1 MKVISQFIVIVIVGV
16 FYSSAVLAGGFFDK
30 LEEMAGK
37 VADSITKKGEE
48 RLSDSSDKAIDS
60 TFDKTDEALCGAMT
74 DAECKKSKSSPPI
87 ANDPY
92 AQQGNPQDPYGQQS
106 PQQGYPND
114 PYAQQGNPQD
124 PYGQQSPQ
132 QGYLSTESTSNIMEC
147 VVTDVACLSDA
158 QAQGK
163 QIQIIE
169 PPIFQAEPASNIMK
183 CVVTDAVCLR
193 EAQATGKQVQLVEQN
208 GLDKIRCSVTDIEC
222 LQKAKRLGKQV
233 ELID

>member
-48 RLSDSSDKAIDS
+48 RLSESSDKAIDG
-60 TFDKTDEALCGAMT
+60 TFDKTDEALGCAMT
-74 DAECKKSKSSPPI
+74 DDECKKSKSSPPI

-92 AQQGNPQDPYGQQS
+92 AQQGNPQ
-106 PQQGYPND
+106 D

-169 PPIFQAEPASNIMK
+169 PPIFQAESASNIMK